1 MKILFADDHDLIRE
15 TLVMFLASQGL
26 GPITEVGDV
35 EAAEQALRDEKTGFD
50 LILLDYDMP
59 GMNGLAGLAQVRQL
73 AGTCPV
79 AILSGTASS
88 AIARSAIAA
97 GARGFL
103 PKTIGAKSMASAIS
117 LIAAGEVFV
126 PYGFLDKAAEQPVGD
141 LTTRETQVL
150 RGLSEGRSNKDIAR
164 DLGLHE
170 VTIKLHVKTLCRK
183 LDARNRTQAAMIARD
198 RHLLG

>member
-15 TLVMFLASQGL
+15 TLVMFLTTQGL

-35 EAAEQALRDEKTGFD
+35 DAAEQALQGDPMGFD

-59 GMNGLAGLAQVRQL
+59 GMNGLAGLARVQRL
-73 AGTCPV
+73 AGPCPV

-126 PYGFLDKAAEQPVGD
+126 PYGFLDKSDEQPVGD

-183 LDARNRTQAAMIARD
+183 LDAKNRTQAGMIARD